1 MSSLLNYKQ
10 SYKGVNMP
18 TINGLTYYQKDLLEC
33 MWEIETPEEFEE
45 WYNLL
50 DDYDQQ
56 EVNLL
61 KLMLVYD
68 LLDEV
73 DDLSEALEVI
83 ERIK

>member
-1 MSSLLNYKQ
+1 
-10 SYKGVNMP
+10 MP

>member
-1 MSSLLNYKQ
+1 MSSLLYYEQ

-45 WYNLL
+45 WYLNL
-50 DDYDQQ
+50 DDYDQR
-56 EVNLL
+56 EVDLL

-73 DDLSEALEVI
+73 DDLTDARDLI
-83 ERIK
+83 ERVK

>member
-1 MSSLLNYKQ
+1 
-10 SYKGVNMP
+10 MP

-33 MWEIETPEEFEE
+33 MWEIETPAEFEE
-45 WYNLL
+45 WYRNL

-56 EVNLL
+56 EVDLL

-73 DDLSEALEVI
+73 DDLTEAREVI
-83 ERIK
+83 DRVK

>member
-1 MSSLLNYKQ
+1 
-10 SYKGVNMP
+10 MP

-33 MWEIETPEEFEE
+33 MWEIETTAEFEE
-45 WYNLL
+45 WYRNL

-56 EVNLL
+56 EVDLL

-73 DDLSEALEVI
+73 DDLTEAREVI
-83 ERIK
+83 DRVK

>member
-1 MSSLLNYKQ
+1 
-10 SYKGVNMP
+10 MP

-33 MWEIETPEEFEE
+33 MWEIETPAEFEE
-45 WYNLL
+45 WYRNL
-50 DDYDQQ
+50 DDYDQR
-56 EVNLL
+56 EVDLL

-73 DDLSEALEVI
+73 DDLSDAREVI

>member
-1 MSSLLNYKQ
+1 
-10 SYKGVNMP
+10 MP

-45 WYNLL
+45 WYQLL
-50 DDYDQQ
+50 DDYDQR

-61 KLMLVYD
+61 KLLLVYD

-73 DDLSEALEVI
+73 DDLSQALEAI
-83 ERIK
+83 ERVK

>member
-1 MSSLLNYKQ
+1 
-10 SYKGVNMP
+10 MP

-33 MWEIETPEEFEE
+33 MWEIETPAEFEE
-45 WYNLL
+45 WYRNL
-50 DDYDQQ
+50 DDYDQR
-56 EVNLL
+56 EVDLL

-73 DDLSEALEVI
+73 DDLSEACEVI

>member
-1 MSSLLNYKQ
+1 
-10 SYKGVNMP
+10 MP

-45 WYNLL
+45 WYRNL
-50 DDYDQQ
+50 DDYDQR
-56 EVNLL
+56 EVDLL
-61 KLMLVYD
+61 KLLLVYD

-73 DDLSEALEVI
+73 DDLTEACEVI